1 MHQIKQVI
9 AVLFI
14 SVSLFSCA
22 KTEKVLVKHDGEW
35 NIDKQV
41 TTTTTGGISTTET
54 DTDYGVATF
63 NENGTGFITYNDGTS
78 DTFSWSVNDDI
89 ISVTYDALAT
99 TVDYTIIDSSKD
111 SQHWSGSYSGDIF
124 GIPYVVDTEIWFS
137 SLN

>member
-41 TTTTTGGISTTET
+41 TTTTTGGVSTTET

-63 NENGTGFITYNDGTS
+63 NENGTLVLSPTMMALPTL
-78 DTFSWSVNDDI
+78 SVG
-89 ISVTYDALAT
+89 
-99 TVDYTIIDSSKD
+99 
-111 SQHWSGSYSGDIF
+111 Q
-124 GIPYVVDTEIWFS
+124 
-137 SLN
+137 

>member
-1 MHQIKQVI
+1 MKRITQVI
-9 AVLFI
+9 AVMFI
-14 SVSLFSCA
+14 AVTLFSCG

-41 TTTTTGGISTTET
+41 TTTTSGGISTTET

-63 NENGTGFITYNDGTS
+63 NENGTGFITYNDGTT

-89 ISVTYDALAT
+89 ISITYDALAV
-99 TVDYTIIDSSKD
+99 TVDYTILDSSKD
-111 SQHWSGSYSGDIF
+111 SQHWSGSYTYEIF
-124 GIPYVVDTEIWFS
+124 GVDFVVDTEIWFS